1 MDNYQNI
8 SGLARFIDT
17 AHDAEEIYLHLTRG
31 VCEHSQW
38 DLSSIQVLDQDA
50 KLAIP
55 IVRHDPADA
64 ENQNA
69 LAAWDART
77 SPVGKVLSEGKPL
90 ILQDA
95 TKQDDFPGFRDDAI
109 KRGYHT
115 AVIIPLDVRDNH
127 DRPMVYTVISRKVV
141 AVTPDDLGFLQCVSD
156 LASIAVRK
164 INRLERERRQSRR
177 LRGILDS
184 MTTSLTNSLDYEA
197 AGSLASNLSKLF
209 PSGWLAVDLTSGR
222 GLFDPDTPPPVPLVT
237 MRRIPSDL
245 ISTALKFRDS
255 PSGSQVDLNVDGTQ
269 VQGQVSPLHI
279 DGNHVGALFFFRDTP
294 LSDNERIAAQAG
306 RVALSSFILR
316 GFVEFR
322 ARRVTARR
330 LLSKVLNGD
339 WNDRD
344 ELLDEA
350 HQLDFDLGAP
360 CRMLVVRPPAGAPLD
375 DGSHSFILRNAQS
388 TFGPAISSFV
398 AGSLVMLLSYGDT
411 FDQQQRDRFL
421 SRIRPF
427 LPQGTVLVL
436 SEVADDISLLPKIHE
451 TCSITLDFARSA
463 NATGWVTPLNL
474 GEFPSLA
481 ASLDAGKMKG
491 FVGRVLPEPLMA
503 KSRKATVAVETL
515 EMFLRHGRRYQEA
528 ADQLGIHVSTLR
540 YRLEQLTDQYG
551 MNFDDPDQCFDLEL
565 AIRLRKLE
573 NSYDSDEK

>member
-1 MDNYQNI
+1 MDHYRNI
-8 SGLARFIDT
+8 ANLARFID
-17 AHDAEEIYLHLTRG
+17 AGHDAEEIYLHLTHG

-38 DLSSIQVLDQDA
+38 DLSSIQVLDTDA
-50 KLAIP
+50 NLAIP
-55 IVRHDPADA
+55 IARHDPQDAD
-64 ENQNA
+64 NQNT

-77 SPVGKVLSEGKPL
+77 SPVSRVLSEGNPL
-90 ILQDA
+90 ILDDA
-95 TKQDDFPGFRDDAI
+95 TKQDEFPGFRDDAI
-109 KRGYHT
+109 QRGYHT
-115 AVIIPLDVRDNH
+115 AVIIPLEVRDSH

-141 AVTPDDLGFLQCVSD
+141 EVTQDDLGFLQCVSD

-164 INRLERERRQSRR
+164 ITRLAGEQRQAQR
-177 LRGILDS
+177 LRGILES

-222 GLFDPDTPPPVPLVT
+222 GLFDPDTPPPVPLVS

-245 ISTALKFRDS
+245 ISAALKFRDY
-255 PSGSQVDLNVDGTQ
+255 PSGTQVDLNVDGTR
-269 VQGQVSPLHI
+269 VRGQVSPLRI
-279 DGNHVGALFFFRDTP
+279 DGNHVGALFFFRDAP

-322 ARRVTARR
+322 SRRVTARR
-330 LLSKVLNGD
+330 LLSKVLSGE
-339 WNDRD
+339 WKDRD

-360 CRMLVVRPPAGAPLD
+360 SRMLVIRPPAGAQLD

-388 TFGPAISSFV
+388 TFGSAISCFV
-398 AGSLVMLLSYGDT
+398 DGSLVMLLGYGNT

-421 SRIRPF
+421 TRIRPF
-427 LPQGTVLVL
+427 LPQETVLVL
-436 SEVADDISLLPKIHE
+436 SDVAEDINMLPKVHE

-463 NATGWVTPLNL
+463 KASGWVTPLNL

-481 ASLDAGKMKG
+481 ASMDAGKMQG
-491 FVGRVLPEPLMA
+491 FVERVLPENLMT
-503 KSRKATVAVETL
+503 KSRKAAVAVETL

-528 ADQLGIHVSTLR
+528 ADHLGIHVSTLR
-540 YRLEQLTDQYG
+540 YRLEQLSDQYE
-551 MNFDDPDQCFDLEL
+551 MNFDDPDQCFELEL

-573 NSYDSDEK
+573 NSYDT